1 MIDTHLHVTGMSDPR
16 DRVPPLP
23 RKSARKLA
31 DPRPDNPLRPSTSVA
46 AKTVSDSS
54 RPDNRIAARAPAPQ
68 TATDPRLDTST
79 NRPRPAFATND
90 ARPDND
96 NRLGAKAPASKSA
109 TADARIDTRP
119 RDKELTARPV
129 IRDPSRPDASRNV
142 AIREPLQQTDVAA
155 RAPKKVTFN
164 IEDFPLPVERRPNA
178 RNGVGHKSG
187 RFNPGL
193 GSSGAPEKRALL
205 PSQST
210 SFFPGG
216 PSRPGAAGRS
226 SADVPHRGRGRQ
238 TTNNAL
244 DQHRAIKSQPMRLH
258 MHTESFSG
266 KYARKFEG
274 VDHKSHS
281 RVPRMSGA
289 NRDASRDHSVDSSSE
304 HSSGS
309 ADYVDIGLKLS
320 KLRGVESLG
329 NSVEILRKSA
339 VQVKAARKI
348 QSGHKSAKAPP
359 EIRRSVTPADS
370 QSSETSDNDESTIPA
385 PAREDSEELEYVD
398 LPPRNIAREQPE
410 SSDNDESPIPTP
422 AREESEELEY
432 VNLNIPPHNI
442 VHEQP
447 ESSSESDV
455 AEKGD
460 APTEMPSDTL
470 IEALENISLTTIRLA
485 KFHRLPFMLRNLR
498 KGFLSRC
505 KSLGID
511 PSHRIPPSKPI
522 TVIYTCVAQ
531 TAGDRYP
538 EQQET
543 RTTMTDWRCPL
554 CELHGVF
561 PAQQIL
567 QAHLQRDHPGVGFR
581 WDMDDYS
588 LSVQLPLT
596 RHVALPVALPAG
608 GRASLL
614 PHPRAMTTTS
624 TRTASTEI
632 TDFSS
637 NFHHDE
643 YTPATTQSPSR
654 NTSVTSQPVPDADQ
668 PDIKPKWYDPIF
680 RVGSSTLANT
690 RGSSV
695 TSRTLSRASSSHAS
709 GMPTPPPRPDPLG
722 PSAQYP
728 YLQESDGF
736 YSCRVGGPRLYD
748 LLSKLPLDKFGVL
761 AWVILDREEEIFDID
776 NVRDEDKVMQA
787 LWFRWIF
794 LNRNKFVAEYFKGT
808 KTFINENWQMIDL
821 AAGVAALRTWLL
833 VLSINNFLLTSDVV
847 ALLRHYRELTGKK
860 HWYDD
865 KHATQNEVAPV

>member
-1 MIDTHLHVTGMSDPR
+1 M
-16 DRVPPLP
+16 
-23 RKSARKLA
+23 
-31 DPRPDNPLRPSTSVA
+31 
-46 AKTVSDSS
+46 
-54 RPDNRIAARAPAPQ
+54 
-68 TATDPRLDTST
+68 
-79 NRPRPAFATND
+79 
-90 ARPDND
+90 
-96 NRLGAKAPASKSA
+96 
-109 TADARIDTRP
+109 
-119 RDKELTARPV
+119 
-129 IRDPSRPDASRNV
+129 
-142 AIREPLQQTDVAA
+142 
-155 RAPKKVTFN
+155 
-164 IEDFPLPVERRPNA
+164 
-178 RNGVGHKSG
+178 
-187 RFNPGL
+187 RF
-193 GSSGAPEKRALL
+193 
-205 PSQST
+205 
-210 SFFPGG
+210 
-216 PSRPGAAGRS
+216 
-226 SADVPHRGRGRQ
+226 
-238 TTNNAL
+238 
-244 DQHRAIKSQPMRLH
+244 H
-258 MHTESFSG
+258 MHAESFSG

-274 VDHKSHS
+274 VDYKTHS

-289 NRDASRDHSVDSSSE
+289 NRDASQDHSVDSSSE

-309 ADYVDIGLKLS
+309 ADYVDVGLKLS
-320 KLRGVESLG
+320 KLRGAESLG

-339 VQVKAARKI
+339 VQVKAARKL
-348 QSGHKSAKAPP
+348 QSGRKSAKAPP

-398 LPPRNIAREQPE
+398 YVPSRTIAREQPE
-410 SSDNDESPIPTP
+410 SSDNDESAIPTP
-422 AREESEELEY
+422 VREDSEELEY
-432 VNLNIPPHNI
+432 VNLDILPHNI

-447 ESSSESDV
+447 KSSSESDV
-455 AEKGD
+455 AEMDD

-470 IEALENISLTTIRLA
+470 IEALEHISLTTIRLA

-511 PSHRIPPSKPI
+511 PSRRIPPSKPI

-531 TAGDRYP
+531 IAEDRYS

-554 CELHGVF
+554 CELHGIF

-567 QAHLQRDHPGVGFR
+567 QVHLQRDHPGVGFR
-581 WDMDDYS
+581 WDMDNYT
-588 LSVQLPLT
+588 LCVQLPLT

-608 GRASLL
+608 GHASLL

-637 NFHHDE
+637 NFHHNE
-643 YTPATTQSPSR
+643 STPATTQSPSR
-654 NTSVTSQPVPDADQ
+654 NTSVTSQPFPDADQ

-680 RVGSSTLANT
+680 RVGSSTLSNT
-690 RGSSV
+690 RSSSV
-695 TSRTLSRASSSHAS
+695 SSRTLSRASSSHAS

-728 YLQESDGF
+728 YLLESDGI

-748 LLSKLPLDKFGVL
+748 LLNKLPLDKFGVL

-794 LNRNKFVAEYFKGT
+794 LNRNKFVSEYFKGT

-860 HWYDD
+860 YWYDD